1 MLSPPDFANEIE
13 EDQARED
20 LDDVR
25 EQLRRCA
32 LPTRE
37 WFLPQSPDTFVFVL
51 GATVCA
57 RCYLRI
63 RKARWMNL
71 SACDGKTQR
80 QREARKK
87 HSVIASAMVHLEFAD
102 HYFCTAVGP
111 PSLSFTVCN
120 GMQTS
125 VPLPAADIWKL
136 AIHTVLI
143 VRDLDLEWY

>member
-1 MLSPPDFANEIE
+1 MLPPPDFANEIE

-71 SACDGKTQR
+71 SACEEETQPPRKPYDTLTKRSGMSWNVSYRLNTFDMVNATITKT
-80 QREARKK
+80 
-87 HSVIASAMVHLEFAD
+87 V
-102 HYFCTAVGP
+102 
-111 PSLSFTVCN
+111 
-120 GMQTS
+120 
-125 VPLPAADIWKL
+125 KL
-136 AIHTVLI
+136 CI
-143 VRDLDLEWY
+143 EQ